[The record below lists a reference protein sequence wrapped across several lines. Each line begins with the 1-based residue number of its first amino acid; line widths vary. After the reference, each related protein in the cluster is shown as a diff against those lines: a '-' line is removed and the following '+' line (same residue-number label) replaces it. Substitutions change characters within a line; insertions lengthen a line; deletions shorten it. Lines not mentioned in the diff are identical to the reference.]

1 MTTETLSIGISR
13 TAYKLSYAIDLL
25 ISFAKVIL
33 KYLVK
38 ASKSILNALIEAR
51 TRQAEYEIAKMLQT
65 EYRNENFHYILQ
77 KLREGRL
84 DELSKK

>member
-13 TAYKLSYAIDLL
+13 TAYKLSYTIDLS
-25 ISFAKVIL
+25 ISFAKAIL

-65 EYRNENFHYILQ
+65 EYRNESFHYILQ
-77 KLREGRL
+77 KLREGHL